1 MTDIFT
7 GERIIDPARSATDQI
22 CQSIFLAANPKA
34 PIPLAPVHYQR
45 VHAAVYAALLT
56 MLQPMEKTLERMH
69 AMDAALKGAEKDSQR
84 LMRLQHAV
92 QLVVNQIKETAAPNE
107 WSARDWA
114 RQLSEAIQDTDAM

>member
-92 QLVVNQIKETAAPNE
+92 QLVINQINDVSVLDGQTAMD
-107 WSARDWA
+107 WSK
-114 RQLSEAIQDTDAM
+114 QLSEAIRENP